1 MKQIT
6 IQIQPDRAPQLSPRE
21 VRAVLADVAATVPL
35 VHQHWFEEGEDGGQ
49 YFDFFFETEDIDTLE
64 LLLATFKSALEGP
77 FFSPYNVAPERQ
89 YVLFYVR
96 RLP

>member
-1 MKQIT
+1 MLT
-6 IQIQPDRAPQLSPRE
+6 RRVGWLLPGQPSP
-21 VRAVLADVAATVPL
+21 PISN
-35 VHQHWFEEGEDGGQ
+35 
-49 YFDFFFETEDIDTLE
+49 FFETEAIDTLI
-64 LLLATFKSALEGP
+64 LLQATFKSALEGS